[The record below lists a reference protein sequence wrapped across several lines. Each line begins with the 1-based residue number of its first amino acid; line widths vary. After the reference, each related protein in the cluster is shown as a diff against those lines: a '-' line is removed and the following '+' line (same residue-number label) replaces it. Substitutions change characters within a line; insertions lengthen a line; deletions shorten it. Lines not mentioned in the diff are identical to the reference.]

1 MARINRSDKG
11 NEGSRICL
19 FPGSDGTWSAASAAD
34 AQASSGVFFVQEGSY
49 PVDLYY
55 SRLDLNGS
63 STMEKETCPDQK
75 TLLEALNWIGK
86 CGHLPEAL
94 WGFDV
99 DHPMSK
105 ELKDVFTAS
114 YKMKLSQVKKEAA
127 ELTQAIADDVSTSK
141 QPTAVDDLLGHDKS
155 YRYMLLDRMRSDC
168 EYYLGNGNRCE
179 KHLWAGNEKE
189 QIACMKALW
198 HSFPAGEKPEWLPY
212 EKIAEYE
219 KKMVPAKLPL
229 SQQISSAS
237 SRAFTDG
244 SALDTKSRETPLEH

>member
-1 MARINRSDKG
+1 MDSINRPEKG
-11 NEGSRICL
+11 NEGSRIYL
-19 FPGSDGTWSAASAAD
+19 IPGSDGTWSAASAAD
-34 AQASSGVFFVQEGSY
+34 ARASSGVFFVKEGSY

-127 ELTQAIADDVSTSK
+127 ELTQAIADDASAPERS
-141 QPTAVDDLLGHDKS
+141 TAVDDLLGHDKS
-155 YRYMLLDRMRSDC
+155 FRYMLLDRMRSDC
-168 EYYLGNGNRCE
+168 EYYLGNGNRCG

-198 HSFPAGEKPEWLPY
+198 NSFPAGEKPEWLPY
-212 EKIAEYE
+212 EKITEYE
-219 KKMVPAKLPL
+219 KKMVPAKPPL

-237 SRAFTDG
+237 ARAATASLSPDP
-244 SALDTKSRETPLEH
+244 KSHESSLNH